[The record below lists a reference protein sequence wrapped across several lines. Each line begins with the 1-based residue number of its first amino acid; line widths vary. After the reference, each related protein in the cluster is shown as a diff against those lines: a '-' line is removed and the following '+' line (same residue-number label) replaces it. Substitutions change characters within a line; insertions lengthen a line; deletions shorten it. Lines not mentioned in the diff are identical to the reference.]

1 MAKYN
6 KLPLDFNGITG
17 SWEEHVERG
26 SRGQDFGYF
35 DYQGEPVYAINDGTV
50 DQVDYNDSCGNYI
63 WIKHEYDD
71 QHDLWSR
78 YLHLKDGT
86 TKVSVGQKVSRYQ
99 QIANMGNTG
108 SSTATH
114 LHFEVWFV
122 PKGWAFNWNDRNKY
136 AVRGTDYC
144 YLFDGQTVA
153 NDTRALVIRVL
164 GTNNQV
170 ARDTSKDQIEV
181 FELFLRCRAD
191 AGTDKEVYG
200 YIDTGFYNYDAT
212 KEANGYTWYHV
223 PAGWIAGTEED
234 TKVYPKQNPTPP
246 TPIPDDKD
254 KKNAEL
260 QKQVSDLQETIK
272 KQDTDLLAQKSL
284 IEEQTKKIEELND
297 LLSKY
302 SNLKTF
308 KALNKGLYYICLKKN
323 EKVYY

>member
-1 MAKYN
+1 MKYN
-6 KLPLDFNGITG
+6 RLPLKKLGITG
-17 SWEEHVERG
+17 TWQEHTSRG
-26 SRGQDFGYF
+26 SRGIDFGYF
-35 DYQGEPVYAINDGTV
+35 DYQGEDVYAMNDGVV
-50 DQVDYNDSCGNYI
+50 DQIDKSTGTNNAGVYV
-63 WIKHEYDD
+63 WIKHSYTDSQD
-71 QHDLWSR
+71 IWSR
-78 YLHLKDGT
+78 YCHLAEGSVC
-86 TKVSVGQKVSRYQ
+86 VSVGQTVSRGQ
-99 QIANMGNTG
+99 KIANMGGTYG
-108 SSTATH
+108 YATH
-114 LHFEVWFV
+114 LHFETWLV

-136 AVRGTDYC
+136 SLPATDYAFAFPDQ
-144 YLFDGQTVA
+144 YIGSDA
-153 NDTRALVIRVL
+153 DNKVIQKVV
-164 GTNNQV
+164 GSPV
-170 ARDTSKDQIEV
+170 GRDTTQNQIEV
-181 FELFLRCRAD
+181 FNLFLRCRAD
-191 AGTDKEVYG
+191 AGTDKAVLG
-200 YIDTGFYNYDAT
+200 YIDTGYYNYTET
-212 KEANGYTWYHV
+212 KEANGFTWYHI

-234 TKVYPKQNPTPP
+234 TIVYPKQNPTPP